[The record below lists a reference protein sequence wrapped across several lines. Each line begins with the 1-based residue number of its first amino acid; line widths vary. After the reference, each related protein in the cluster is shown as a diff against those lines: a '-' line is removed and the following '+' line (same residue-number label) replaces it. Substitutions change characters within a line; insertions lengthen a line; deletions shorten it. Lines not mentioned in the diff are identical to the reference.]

1 MFTTEDKNATRT
13 LIKEIKQIKFAH
25 KRKKNGSA
33 IK

>member
-1 MFTTEDKNATRT
+1 MVTTEDKNVTHT

-25 KRKKNGSA
+25 KRRKNTSA